1 MPAIFRTPAIGQMRQ
16 GIGDVVIR
24 RGKAADIGA
33 ACKQL
38 GVNVQ
43 KFRIGIAGLELK
55 AMAHALRSFNYKGI
69 IVGTDAVRAVI
80 EARIEAVG
88 PDRIQRT
95 IIADSIYPI
104 IILKHGQVPAEGSL
118 VFGAKE

>member
-24 RGKAADIGA
+24 RSKAADIGA

-43 KFRIGIAGLELK
+43 KFRIGIPGLELK
-55 AMAHALRSFNYKGI
+55 AMAHALRSFNYKGDRKSTRLNSSHTVI
-69 IVGTDAVRAVI
+69 SYAVFCLKKKKIQHATLRTRIVLYR
-80 EARIEAVG
+80 
-88 PDRIQRT
+88 
-95 IIADSIYPI
+95 
-104 IILKHGQVPAEGSL
+104 
-118 VFGAKE
+118 